1 MEYTLKDTH
10 EDLTD
15 LQVQMRKEIE
25 DIANVLTNNKIT
37 VLKESCTSEE
47 VKMKQHKMAYNILK
61 HIPKIP
67 PKDYPIPK
75 TIDIRIDTLNDLEK
89 EILNAQSLLEKTQQ
103 QLQSIEKDIVYL
115 ENKKNGFNKM
125 REMYLVSEQTLES
138 KTYDDELSMTKRLF
152 RDTKEDLHNVVEILF
167 PENEKFSNF
176 LSALVSAYTKGG
188 DDIYVDVIPETLD
201 AVKFLVEA
209 DIATYHPND
218 KNKIKMVELL

>member
-37 VLKESCTSEE
+37 VFKESCTSEE

-152 RDTKEDLHNVVEILF
+152 RDTKEDLHNVVEMLF

>member
-1 MEYTLKDTH
+1 MEYTLEDTY

-25 DIANVLTNNKIT
+25 DIANMLQNNEVT
-37 VLKESCTSEE
+37 ALKESCTSEE

-61 HIPKIP
+61 HIPKVP

-89 EILNAQSLLEKTQQ
+89 EILNAQSLLEKTQE
-103 QLQSIEKDIVYL
+103 QLQSIEKDITYL

-125 REMYLVSEQTLES
+125 REMYLVSVQTLEN
-138 KTYDDELSMTKRLF
+138 KTYDHELRMSKKLF
-152 RDTKEDLHNVVEILF
+152 QDTRQDLHNVVEILF
-167 PENEKFSNF
+167 PENDQFSDL
-176 LSALVSAYTKGG
+176 LSTLVSAYTKGG

-209 DIATYHPND
+209 DIIAYHPND